1 MADFNGLERVKPKNG
16 GVSCGVV
23 PAFYE
28 RFAIPDG
35 DFWQLRG

>member
-1 MADFNGLERVKPKNG
+1 MELGSRLENGF
-16 GVSCGVV
+16 V

-28 RFAIPDG
+28 RFAIPDS